1 MSDKNW
7 TIEKAEQT
15 YRVKN
20 WGDGY
25 FGINEAGNLT
35 VQPTSKKKSEVEIK
49 KVVEEMKSQGVK
61 LPAVIRFH
69 DILRSQVKNINRIF
83 RDTIHEADY
92 DGKYYGVYPIKVN
105 QMREVVEEIID
116 AGAPYDFGL
125 EAGSKSELLAALVH
139 NENPNSLTVLNG
151 YKDEDYLRLAL
162 IGRKLNRKIII
173 VIEKFSELKNILR
186 LSKEMNVTPL
196 IGLRGKMSLQGR
208 GKWANSCGDKAKF
221 GLTTAEI
228 LNAVK
233 VMEENNL
240 MSSIVLFHYHIG
252 SQISDIRTFKD
263 AINEAGRIY
272 AKLYKM
278 GCHLEYFDAGGG
290 LGIDYDGSRSN
301 NDSSRNYNV
310 KEYAQDIVYGLKQIC
325 ELEGVPHP
333 NIVTESGR
341 AITAHHSCVIT
352 NVIDRI
358 DRHKN
363 NFDTSVTEGEHIL
376 VENMRTLE
384 QESNKFTKE
393 NFQTIFNESVQIK
406 EEGLNAFK
414 LGVIGLD
421 ERAKIETIHWR
432 IMEKIVSYVESTK
445 TFVPEELKNLSVD
458 IAPQYLCNFSVFQSA
473 ADHWAIDQILPL
485 VPISRLNE
493 RPTTQCGIADITCD
507 SDGKIDCFIG
517 PDGHNETVLLHD
529 IKEDE
534 EYLVGLF
541 LTGAYQDVMGDNHN
555 LFGRVNEVHVFSDA
569 EDPQGFYIEE
579 IIKGN
584 SAAQVL
590 STMQYN
596 PEYMAQ
602 SLKKL
607 INKEITR
614 GNIAPRV
621 GVNLV
626 DFYEDCLA
634 NYTYLN

>member
-20 WGDGY
+20 WSDGY

-69 DILRSQVKNINRIF
+69 DILRSQVKNINKTF

-92 DGKYYGVYPIKVN
+92 DGKYFGVYPIKVN

-363 NFDTSVTEGEHIL
+363 NFDTSITEGEHIL

-432 IMEKIVSYVESTK
+432 IMQKIVSYVESTK

-569 EDPQGFYIEE
+569 DDPQGFYIEE

-614 GNIAPRV
+614 GKIAPRV